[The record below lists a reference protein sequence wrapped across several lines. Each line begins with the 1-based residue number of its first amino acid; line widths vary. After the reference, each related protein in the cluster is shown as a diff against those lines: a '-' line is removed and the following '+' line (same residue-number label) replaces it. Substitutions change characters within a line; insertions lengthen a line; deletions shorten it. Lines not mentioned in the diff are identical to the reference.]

1 MITINRKGK
10 SMKKLAA
17 AVSMALVFASSAAMA
32 EVYVG
37 AKVGKSWLDDAC
49 RAGDVCEDE
58 SSTVGAYLGYQAFN
72 WLSLEAGYDYL
83 GKFSGAGLNDE
94 KVTAITLAP
103 KVSLPLTDAIALYAK
118 VGGAYVDYGNKDD
131 YSYLG
136 AAGIEFNTD
145 NNVTLRLEYQSLTD
159 INNDL
164 VRAAGN
170 SATLGVSYKFG
181 GSKAE
186 PAPVIVQEVFV
197 EEVVQPVVEPVVI
210 PQEPETVVKHVPFQ
224 RLDSSSFA
232 HNSTKLTAEST
243 NQLDKL
249 VKYLQAYPQA
259 DAEII
264 GHTDST
270 GAAAYNQKLS
280 EKRAQ
285 VVADVVIAKGVDANR
300 LTVKGEGENS
310 PIASNDTVEGRKQNR
325 RVDIVIPSF
334 DYEVK

>member
-1 MITINRKGK
+1 
-10 SMKKLAA
+10 MKKLAA
-17 AVSMALVFASSAAMA
+17 VSMTLIFTSSAATA

-37 AKVGKSWLDDAC
+37 AKVGKYDAC
-49 RAGDVCEDE
+49 RAGYVCEDK

-103 KVSLPLTDAIALYAK
+103 KVSLPLADSIALYAK

-136 AAGIEFNTD
+136 AVGIEFNTD

-186 PAPVIVQEVFV
+186 PAPFIVQEVFAK
-197 EEVVQPVVEPVVI
+197 EVAQPVVEPVVI
-210 PQEPETVVKHVPFQ
+210 PQEPETVVKHLPFQ
-224 RLDSSSFA
+224 RLDSSSFSFA

-300 LTVKGEGENS
+300 LTVKGKGENS

-325 RVDIVIPSF
+325 RVNIVIPSF